1 MQALIILIASA
12 GAFFNL
18 YQLQSLYP
26 QLHLLFAVSEAQA
39 GPLNMATLLSLALMA
54 LFSGALMGRIRGYT
68 LICAAFLLMALA
80 NLALALVSEQWPLL
94 AVRMFQGIL
103 IPLILS
109 TLLRA
114 SGKRPAVISAYV
126 TGTIL
131 GSVASRFGTAWLVDH
146 LGWQNGFICSAA
158 AMMIVLIIIRQH
170 EGLFRDESDTT
181 AALPSNTTTR
191 VSGWHQLSE
200 STRFRL
206 KTLLG
211 IGFCILFSQSSL
223 YTAIGLRLAGEFGLS
238 ASDSGLIYLT
248 AVLAIFFPPLALSLA
263 YRFGR
268 GTSLLLVCSL
278 SALSVLAS
286 LLSDLWLIAL
296 SVAVFSVAAYMAQS
310 LANYG
315 IADLPAGSIRYA
327 NGIYLFFYY
336 IGGCCGA
343 LSSAFIYSH
352 YGWSYVVLSIIS
364 IQFLAVLYGI
374 GRGVSEQKKER
385 ITKGECRESEAD
397 TSFRKS

>member
-1 MQALIILIASA
+1 MQVLIIFITSS

-26 QLHLLFAVSEAQA
+26 QLHLLFEVSGTQA

-54 LFSGALMGRIRGYT
+54 LFSGSLTARIRGYT
-68 LICAAFLLMALA
+68 LICTAFLLMALA
-80 NLALALVSEQWPLL
+80 NLALALVSEQWQLL

-114 SGKRPAVISAYV
+114 SGRGTAGKRSAVISAYV
-126 TGTIL
+126 TGTIM
-131 GSVASRFGTAWLVDH
+131 GSVASRFGVAWLVDH
-146 LGWQNGFICSAA
+146 LGWKSGFICSAA
-158 AMMIVLIIIRQH
+158 AMMIVLVIIRQH
-170 EGLFRDESDTT
+170 ADLFRDEPASSSTVSSGTETRISRWRELSD
-181 AALPSNTTTR
+181 
-191 VSGWHQLSE
+191 

-206 KTLLG
+206 NTLLV

-223 YTAIGLRLAGEFGLS
+223 YTAIGLRLAGEFGLN

-263 YRFGR
+263 RRFGQ
-268 GTSLLLVCSL
+268 GVALLLVCCL

-296 SVAVFSVAAYMAQS
+296 SVAAFSVTAYMAQS
-310 LANYG
+310 LANYM

-336 IGGCCGA
+336 TGGCCGA
-343 LSSAFIYSH
+343 LSSAFFYSH
-352 YGWSYVVLSIIS
+352 YGWPYVVLSIVS
-364 IQFLAVLYGI
+364 VQLLTVLYGTVRI
-374 GRGVSEQKKER
+374 QRKK
-385 ITKGECRESEAD
+385 GGMS
-397 TSFRKS
+397 S